1 MKIRIMSII
10 LSVAMTFSCLVTITS
25 IGASAADTDDETIYT
40 VSGNTEEIFGA
51 QWSKEITEYNTMT
64 KDGDLYTITFKDVQP
79 QYGPNLLDKIRF
91 KVLAHNSNGR
101 IDEYGDGKSF
111 GMNYY
116 YNSFRVCKACDVTI
130 TFDPST
136 KDINITGD
144 GVRTY
149 DRNTERYYAYSMNC
163 DTFGIDDRN
172 DPYPLSNEMTLG
184 EDGVYYVTFK
194 NVQPQKNILIN
205 ITAETAETIVGFTGY
220 NYCGIDVTEPCDVT
234 VYFSGRAFDDDS
246 RIWAEGDGVEM
257 KTKPEIGEMHLIGSL
272 SDNSPVESN
281 KMTQTDD
288 YVFTYR
294 ADKLTEGIN
303 YDFQFYNVQE
313 NHKDM
318 WYGVNDDSDF
328 EFGTDKQTAF
338 ILSDYA
344 AFFQKDYFSAPF
356 DNASVLITLDLTNF
370 DYVSKQNA
378 TYRIDLFGDISTD
391 GNISVTDA
399 TELQKSLASIT
410 SLTDRQNS
418 IADVNG
424 DGEVNVKDVTAIQ
437 EIIVK

>member
-1 MKIRIMSII
+1 MKIKSISI
-10 LSVAMTFSCLVTITS
+10 LLSVLMLFTCITS
-25 IGASAADTDDETIYT
+25 LATIGVSAADIEDETVYT

-51 QWSKEITEYNTMT
+51 EWSKEITEYNTMI

-79 QYGPNLLDKIRF
+79 QYGPNFSDKIRF

-101 IDEYGDGKSF
+101 IDEYGDGRSI
-111 GMNYY
+111 GTTYY
-116 YNSFRVCKACDVTI
+116 HNSFRVCKACDVTI

-136 KDINITGD
+136 LDINITGD

-149 DRNTERYYAYSMNC
+149 DTNTERYYAYSMNC

-184 EDGVYYVTFK
+184 DDGIYYVTFK

-205 ITAETAETIVGFTGY
+205 ISEEVAEAIVGSTGY

-234 VYFSGRAFDDDS
+234 VYFSGRFSDKG
-246 RIWAEGDGVEM
+246 IWAEGDGVIM
-257 KTKPEIGEMHLIGSL
+257 KTKPEIGEMHLIGGL

-294 ADKLTEGIN
+294 ADKLTADKN
-303 YDFQFYNVQE
+303 YYFQFYNVQE
-313 NHKDM
+313 NHNDM
-318 WYGVNDDSDF
+318 WYGVNYDSVF
-328 EFGTDKQTAF
+328 EFGTDNQAAF
-338 ILSDYA
+338 IFSDYA
-344 AFFQKDYFSAPF
+344 ALFQKGSFSVPF
-356 DNASVLITLDLTNF
+356 DNASLLITLDLTSF

-378 TYRIDLFGDISTD
+378 IYRIDLFGDISTD

-399 TELQKSLASIT
+399 TELQKSLANIT

-418 IADVNG
+418 LSDVNG
-424 DGEVNVKDVTAIQ
+424 DGQVNVKDVTAIQ
-437 EIIVK
+437 QIVVQ